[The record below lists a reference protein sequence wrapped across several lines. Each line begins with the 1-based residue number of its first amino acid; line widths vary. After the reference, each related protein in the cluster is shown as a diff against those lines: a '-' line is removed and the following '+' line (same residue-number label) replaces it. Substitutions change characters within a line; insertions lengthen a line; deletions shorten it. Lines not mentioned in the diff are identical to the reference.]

1 MQKLKFS
8 FGKNRRRCRWHLRLF
23 ISLKDFL
30 SRHRAEVKDLFLTEY
45 DEKLHE
51 RTLRE
56 EGEFKKACEMAAAM
70 LMDGMPP
77 NKVNDRIRTSWLNL
91 E

>member
-1 MQKLKFS
+1 MQ
-8 FGKNRRRCRWHLRLF
+8 
-23 ISLKDFL
+23 DFL

-56 EGEFKKACEMAAAM
+56 EGIEQGELKRAKEMAAAM
-70 LMDGMPP
+70 LKGECQKSCVFGSPCFP
-77 NKVNDRIRTSWLNL
+77 G
-91 E
+91 